1 MKVATLTRIASY
13 TIAFA
18 GVIHIYL
25 APQHFAHASAHG
37 ILFAVSGVAEL
48 VWAYLFLREPSERM
62 YNLGIMLAG
71 GLIILWAI
79 TRVLPAPFEH
89 EVGVVDLGGILCKFS
104 ELAGLVALVSLASLG
119 RIAGLAKRSFAR
131 LLSEALI
138 ISMFIGVGAYVAGHE
153 FEPLM
158 PFLEGQHEEQPQ

>member
-25 APQHFAHASAHG
+25 APQHFAHAPAHG
-37 ILFAVSGVAEL
+37 IFFAVSGVAEL
-48 VWAYLFLREPSERM
+48 VWAYLFLRRPTEQM
-62 YNLGIMLAG
+62 YNIGIMLAG

-89 EVGVVDLGGILCKFS
+89 EVGIVDLGGILLRSNRQTTKF
-104 ELAGLVALVSLASLG
+104 A
-119 RIAGLAKRSFAR
+119 I
-131 LLSEALI
+131 
-138 ISMFIGVGAYVAGHE
+138 
-153 FEPLM
+153 
-158 PFLEGQHEEQPQ
+158 